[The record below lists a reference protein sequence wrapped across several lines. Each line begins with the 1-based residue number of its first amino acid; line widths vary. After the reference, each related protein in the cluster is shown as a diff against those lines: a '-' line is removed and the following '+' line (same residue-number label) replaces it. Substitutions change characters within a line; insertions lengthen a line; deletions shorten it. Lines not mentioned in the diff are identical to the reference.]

1 MREYTLPEWVAL
13 SEGVLLDSREGVMYE
28 LNEEAEAVLSTIDGS
43 WRSVREIMDELRS
56 DWEFRDEEAAEREIS
71 EFLESLVEEGLVVAR
86 G

>member
-43 WRSVREIMDELRS
+43 WRTVREIMNELRS
-56 DWEFRDEEAAEREIS
+56 DWEFGDEEAAEREIS